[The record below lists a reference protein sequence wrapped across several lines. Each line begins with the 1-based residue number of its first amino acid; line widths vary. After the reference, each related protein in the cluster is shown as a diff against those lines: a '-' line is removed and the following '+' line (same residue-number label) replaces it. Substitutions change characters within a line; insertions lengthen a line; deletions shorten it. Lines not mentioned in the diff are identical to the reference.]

1 PRARRRC
8 VRAPSK
14 NRTSTRCCRWWT
26 WSPSSGRTRRTSKRC
41 GPWTA
46 CSERSPRKSDAS
58 PDAHRRAS
66 RMDSSLRTSASGMV
80 AQQRM
85 IDVIANNLANVNT
98 TAFKRSRV
106 SFEDVLYET
115 VQGARIT
122 NPQTA
127 ETVRPV
133 QIGKGV
139 RIGAVLRLHT
149 EGAPEQTGRPLDVA
163 IQGDG
168 FFQVQRADGTTGYT
182 RDGGFTLSDGGTLVT
197 SDGYPLLP
205 EVAVPQDATS
215 VSISPN
221 GVVSVTTAGAN
232 TPTEI
237 GRLELARFLNPNGLL
252 AVGQNQ
258 YAETPASGEPIP

>member
-1 PRARRRC
+1 
-8 VRAPSK
+8 
-14 NRTSTRCCRWWT
+14 
-26 WSPSSGRTRRTSKRC
+26 
-41 GPWTA
+41 
-46 CSERSPRKSDAS
+46 
-58 PDAHRRAS
+58 
-66 RMDSSLRTSASGMV
+66 MDSSLRTSASGMV

-127 ETVRPV
+127 ETVGPV

-139 RIGAVLRLHT
+139 RIGAVLRLHS
-149 EGAPEQTGRPLDVA
+149 EGSPEETQRPLDVA
-163 IQGDG
+163 ISGDG

-182 RDGGFTLSDGGTLVT
+182 RDGGFTMSDGGTLVT
-197 SDGYPLLP
+197 SDGYPVLP
-205 EVAVPQDATS
+205 EIAVPQDATS
-215 VSISPN
+215 VSISPS
-221 GVVSVTTAGAN
+221 GVVSATTAGAN

-237 GRLELARFLNPNGLL
+237 GRIELARFLNPNGLL

-258 YAETPASGEPIP
+258 YVETPASGEAITGFPEDEGLGRLMQGSLESSNVEIVQEMTDMIAAQRAYEINAKAIQASDTMMQATHDLIR